1 LILKPHLRAAL
12 MPFFPL
18 PVNEDDRLAA
28 LYSYSILDTAEE
40 RDFDELTTL
49 ASAICQTPIALISL
63 VDDKRQ
69 WFKAHRGIEAK
80 ETPRE
85 YSFCAHTIVA
95 DQDIMV
101 VDDATTDER
110 FANNPLVTGDT
121 NMVFYAGVPLIN
133 EDGLTLGTL
142 CVIDHN
148 KRELSEEQASSL
160 KIIAKQ
166 VVDKLE
172 MKRKNLAL
180 AKLNQE
186 LLDSNVFIQK
196 FASMAAHDI
205 KNPLTSIL
213 LASQALKIQLQK
225 AGDERSIKLA
235 DINIA
240 STQNLMHLVDDMLA
254 YSRNPALLL
263 ANKENV
269 YLPEML
275 KKVIALVSVPAHFDI
290 ILSVQNATIQVSV
303 VALEQIFIN
312 LLTNAI
318 RYNDKKEG
326 KVHIRFTEDES
337 HYHFEIEDNGIGIA
351 KEYHDK
357 IFQNSFTLK
366 IADRYNQKGTGIG
379 LSTVT
384 DLVAAMKGTIRLES
398 EIGQGSTFFVRIPR

>member
-1 LILKPHLRAAL
+1 

>member
-1 LILKPHLRAAL
+1 
-12 MPFFPL
+12 
-18 PVNEDDRLAA
+18 
-28 LYSYSILDTAEE
+28 
-40 RDFDELTTL
+40 
-49 ASAICQTPIALISL
+49 
-63 VDDKRQ
+63 
-69 WFKAHRGIEAK
+69 
-80 ETPRE
+80 
-85 YSFCAHTIVA
+85 
-95 DQDIMV
+95 
-101 VDDATTDER
+101 
-110 FANNPLVTGDT
+110 
-121 NMVFYAGVPLIN
+121 MVFYAGVPLIN